1 MEKNIKIGENIY
13 CISSDD
19 GYLDAMGVNFEPY
32 MVDLFRT
39 LINPD
44 DVIADIGANIGLT
57 AILFS
62 SLARKVFAFEPSPST
77 YRILTNNLDLAA
89 ARNVEPI
96 NIGLGDKAESL
107 TITFANNNRSGG
119 YVSQKIRPDTGHVT
133 EKIQVDTLDN
143 LFASGG
149 FSPNFLKIDVEG
161 FELNVIKGGGR
172 ILREN
177 KPTVVMEMN
186 HFCLDVLQRVTI
198 PDFLDFMRSVFPH
211 LYAIDTDNATIAD
224 LHDPDR
230 AYFVM
235 HEHVVHHR
243 FPNLVG
249 GFDKA
254 IKAKLESLAASA
266 NESIQHLCFK
276 TPVVFKPEGS
286 MKASSIPATVT
297 SGESFEIVVTLKND
311 GDDIWYGYGSH
322 PVLLSYHW
330 KYIDGKDLVYDGIRS
345 ELKRQIVDPRESLQD
360 IVSVVA
366 PSEKG
371 NFFLILTLL
380 QEGVCW
386 FEDMGFEYASG
397 MVKVV

>member
-1 MEKNIKIGENIY
+1 
-13 CISSDD
+13 
-19 GYLDAMGVNFEPY
+19 
-32 MVDLFRT
+32 
-39 LINPD
+39 
-44 DVIADIGANIGLT
+44 
-57 AILFS
+57 
-62 SLARKVFAFEPSPST
+62 
-77 YRILTNNLDLAA
+77 
-89 ARNVEPI
+89 
-96 NIGLGDKAESL
+96 
-107 TITFANNNRSGG
+107 
-119 YVSQKIRPDTGHVT
+119 
-133 EKIQVDTLDN
+133 
-143 LFASGG
+143 
-149 FSPNFLKIDVEG
+149 
-161 FELNVIKGGGR
+161 
-172 ILREN
+172 
-177 KPTVVMEMN
+177 MEMN

>member
-161 FELNVIKGGGR
+161 FELNVIKGGG
-172 ILREN
+172 
-177 KPTVVMEMN
+177 
-186 HFCLDVLQRVTI
+186 
-198 PDFLDFMRSVFPH
+198 
-211 LYAIDTDNATIAD
+211 
-224 LHDPDR
+224 
-230 AYFVM
+230 
-235 HEHVVHHR
+235 
-243 FPNLVG
+243 
-249 GFDKA
+249 GF
-254 IKAKLESLAASA
+254 
-266 NESIQHLCFK
+266 
-276 TPVVFKPEGS
+276 
-286 MKASSIPATVT
+286 
-297 SGESFEIVVTLKND
+297 
-311 GDDIWYGYGSH
+311 
-322 PVLLSYHW
+322 
-330 KYIDGKDLVYDGIRS
+330 
-345 ELKRQIVDPRESLQD
+345 
-360 IVSVVA
+360 
-366 PSEKG
+366 
-371 NFFLILTLL
+371 
-380 QEGVCW
+380 
-386 FEDMGFEYASG
+386 
-397 MVKVV
+397 